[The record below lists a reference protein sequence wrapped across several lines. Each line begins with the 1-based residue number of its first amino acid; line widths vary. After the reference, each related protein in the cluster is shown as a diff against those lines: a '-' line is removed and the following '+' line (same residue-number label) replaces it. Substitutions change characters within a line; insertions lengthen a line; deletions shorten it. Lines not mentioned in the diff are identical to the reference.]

1 MAIRITVSYSG
12 YLAQTLAANAGL
24 RCGNCRFFHDVA
36 GRSPLAFFAGYRRSD
51 NDHPPAS
58 APGPRRS
65 GASDLSKAPASR
77 FFSSSSF
84 SKDPLV
90 KDQAVS
96 NLSVGLLSVV
106 VSGSGSS
113 TAGIGALG
121 ISSSMA
127 MGFNPSSLL
136 PFLQQT
142 KWFPCSEFLPGSARS
157 GPVDKGG
164 TVPSETEM
172 VPRNNKGRMVSGQ
185 GSRAKESSSSS
196 SMVTAKG
203 LGGKPVKI
211 NSGERNGWLSRWMSS
226 CSDDCKTVF
235 AALTVPLLYGSFLAE
250 PRSIPSRS
258 MCPTF
263 DVGDRILAEKVSYLF
278 REPEVTD
285 IVIFKAPT
293 IVQEFGYS
301 SGDVFIKRVVA
312 KAGDYV
318 EVRDGKLLVN
328 GIVQDEEFILE
339 PLDYKMDPVLVP
351 EGCVF
356 VLGDNRNN
364 SFDSHDWGPLP
375 VKNILG
381 RSVLRYWPPSKI
393 SDTIYEPNS
402 VQNVLGV
409 S

>member
-12 YLAQTLAANAGL
+12 YLAQTIAANAGL
-24 RCGNCRFFHDVA
+24 RCGNCRLFHDVA
-36 GRSPLAFFAGYRRSD
+36 GRSPLAFFAGHRRSD
-51 NDHPPAS
+51 NDHPSAS

-65 GASDLSKAPASR
+65 GASSWSKVPASR

-84 SKDPLV
+84 SKDPSM
-90 KDQAVS
+90 KDPAVS
-96 NLSVGLLSVV
+96 NLTVGLLSVV

-113 TAGIGALG
+113 T
-121 ISSSMA
+121 A

-142 KWFPCSEFLPGSARS
+142 KWFPCSEFLPGSPRS

-172 VPRNNKGRMVSGQ
+172 VPRNHKGRMVSGE
-185 GSRAKESSSSS
+185 GSRAKESSSSSSSSS

-203 LGGKPVKI
+203 LGGKPVKM

-258 MCPTF
+258 MYPTF

-285 IVIFKAPT
+285 IVIFKAPR
-293 IVQEFGYS
+293 ILQEIGYS

-339 PLDYKMDPVLVP
+339 PLDYEMDPVLVP

-364 SFDSHDWGPLP
+364 SVDSHNWGPLP